1 MMDSAIETKYPL
13 SFRKKEAEEL
23 GEHLKLR
30 HSVELVGTKRVGISD
45 FLRFFLYRRGIVQKY
60 IERRELYLF
69 ISVDLND
76 LVELEIFPFWIL
88 TFKRINDAVQSAAVS
103 EKLKHEIN
111 LLFLD
116 SIQERDTFLTLEN
129 IRQALSKIVK
139 AKIIPTLFLIRF
151 DRIVD
156 VCDSQ
161 FFSNLEG
168 LIDSSG
174 RKLAYVFTS
183 FRKIDEMASEKLSR
197 NFLHVFQNIIYVK
210 PANSGDTKVV
220 FDAFKKRYKI
230 SPNKKLEKKLIDVSG
245 GHIQYLHFAII
256 ILEAEIKEKKVDYQE
271 ILGAISKDERIN
283 LQSEEIWESLK
294 IGEQKVLLKVYK
306 GEKISSQEQ
315 KEAQY
320 LWETGIIQDRQNQG
334 QTSFIKLRLR
344 NQQGQ
349 TLSRVVNSL
358 PDEIFSPLF
367 ESFLDREIE
376 KKQQGNGL
384 DFTKK
389 EKALYEHLLR
399 SLDKVCER
407 EKIIEAV
414 WPESEELGVSDWT
427 IDRLV
432 ARLREK
438 LKNQK
443 GKYQIVTVK
452 TRGFKLSRE

>member
-1 MMDSAIETKYPL
+1 MMDSMIETEYPL
-13 SFRKKEAEEL
+13 SFRKKEAKEL

-60 IERRELYLF
+60 IERREFHLF

-88 TFKRINDAVQSAAVS
+88 TFKRINDAVQTAAVS
-103 EKLKHEIN
+103 EKLKREIN

-116 SIQERDTFLTLEN
+116 SIQERNTFLTLEN

-151 DRIVD
+151 DRIVG

-168 LIDSSG
+168 LIDASA

-183 FRKIDEMASEKLSR
+183 FRKIDETANAQFSR
-197 NFLHVFQNIIYVK
+197 NFLHVFQNIIYIR
-210 PANSGDTKVV
+210 PANFTDTKVV

-230 SPNKKLEKKLIDVSG
+230 SPKNKLEKKLIDVSG
-245 GHIQYLHFAII
+245 GHIQYLHLSII
-256 ILEAEIKEKKVDYQE
+256 ILQAEMKREKIDEGE
-271 ILGAISKDERIN
+271 IFGAISKDERIN

-306 GEKISSQEQ
+306 GENFSVQEQ
-315 KEAQY
+315 NDAQY
-320 LWETGIIQDRQNQG
+320 LWETGIVRLRD
-334 QTSFIKLRLR
+334 IKRGPSSLAILRLKDKR
-344 NQQGQ
+344 GPS
-349 TLSRVVNSL
+349 LSIGK
-358 PDEIFSPLF
+358 PEIFSPLF
-367 ESFLDREIE
+367 ENYLDREIE
-376 KKQQGNGL
+376 KKQQTSGA

-389 EKALYEHLLR
+389 EKMLYEHLR
-399 SLDKVCER
+399 QHLDRVCER

-438 LKNQK
+438 LKIQK
-443 GKYQIVTVK
+443 SKYQVVTVK
-452 TRGFKLSRE
+452 TRGFKLTS

>member
-1 MMDSAIETKYPL
+1 MKDSAIETKYPL
-13 SFRKKEAEEL
+13 SFRKNEAKEL

-60 IERRELYLF
+60 IERRQFHLF

-88 TFKRINDAVQSAAVS
+88 TFKRINDAVQAAAVS
-103 EKLKHEIN
+103 EKLKREIN

-129 IRQALSKIVK
+129 IRQSLSKIVK
-139 AKIIPTLFLIRF
+139 AKIIPTIFLIRF

-168 LIDSSG
+168 LVDSSG

-183 FRKIDEMASEKLSR
+183 FRKIDEMADEKLSR

-210 PANSGDTKVV
+210 PANTRDTKVV
-220 FDAFKKRYKI
+220 FNVFKKRYKI
-230 SPNKKLEKKLIDVSG
+230 SPERKLEKKLIDASG
-245 GHIQYLHFAII
+245 GHIQYLHLAII
-256 ILEAEIKEKKVDYQE
+256 IFEQEIKRRKANDQE
-271 ILGAISKDERIN
+271 ILGAISGDERIS
-283 LQSEEIWESLK
+283 LQSEEIWESLREA
-294 IGEQKVLLKVYK
+294 EQKVLLRVYK
-306 GEKISSQEQ
+306 GEKVSTQDQ

-320 LWETGIIQDRQNQG
+320 LWETGIVYPKRRE
-334 QTSFIKLRLR
+334 TSFIKLRLKSGR
-344 NQQGQ
+344 GETSFGGNK
-349 TLSRVVNSL
+349 
-358 PDEIFSPLF
+358 IFSPLF

-376 KKQQGNGL
+376 KKEQGIGA

-389 EKALYEHLLR
+389 EKALYEHLLGN
-399 SLDKVCER
+399 LDKVCER

-443 GKYQIVTVK
+443 SKYQVVTVK
-452 TRGFKLSRE
+452 TRGFKLTP